1 MANKQT
7 GSVAAAPK
15 NAERLP
21 AKKDSIGVRIK
32 KSVTK
37 YNWLYL
43 FLIPTVLFYILFCYV
58 PMGGIVIAFKKYT
71 GALSVWE
78 SRWVGLKWF
87 KSFFGSFYAGEI
99 IGNTLRIS
107 FYSLATFP
115 IPIILALMLN
125 EIQHP
130 TYKKLCQTIM
140 YAPHFISVVVLVSMI
155 NLFFHPSYGF
165 VNNWIE
171 VLGGNRVDFL
181 TSPSIFPHLYVWS
194 GVWQGMGWGCIVYVA
209 ALSAVDPSLHEA
221 ATLDG
226 ASRLQRILHIN
237 IPTILPTI
245 IIMLILNTGSIMS
258 VGGDKVLLML
268 NDLNREKAEVISTFV
283 YNRGLVSG
291 DYSYAAAVDMF
302 TNIVN
307 MALLLT
313 VNWISGKVSETSLF

>member
-1 MANKQT
+1 MAKKID
-7 GSVAAAPK
+7 SVAVAPQ

-21 AKKDSIGVRIK
+21 AQNKSFGVRLK
-32 KSVTK
+32 KSFIK

-43 FLIPTVLFYILFCYV
+43 FLIPTVLFYILFAYV

-87 KSFFGSFYAGEI
+87 KSFFKSHYAWLVI
-99 IGNTLRIS
+99 RNTLRLS

-115 IPIILALMLN
+115 IPVILALMLN
-125 EIQHP
+125 EIQTP
-130 TYKKLCQTIM
+130 GYKKLCQTIM
-140 YAPHFISVVVLVSMI
+140 YAPHFISVVVMVSMI

-171 VLGGNRVDFL
+171 ALGGERIAFL
-181 TSPSIFPHLYVWS
+181 TDPKIFPHLYTWS

-209 ALSAVDPSLHEA
+209 ALSAVDPALHEA

-226 ASRLQRILHIN
+226 ASRLQRIIHIN

-245 IIMLILNTGSIMS
+245 IIMLILRTGAIMS

-268 NDLNREKAEVISTFV
+268 NDLNGETAEVISTLV
-283 YNRGLVSG
+283 YTRGLVSA

-302 TNIVN
+302 TNVVN